1 MQINFDQDI
10 AHSKSDDRKKKRF
23 RVTISATFIVD
34 DDEFHCT
41 DYWAVPEDDLPVNE
55 DDGIDQEAMEAQE
68 ISYDQESDS
77 YHKPRDVEKEP
88 ITAEEMA
95 EHLVGEYDSSFEFVA
110 ETDRED
116 QFTTQIVE
124 VDDKRKDIVSPQ
136 TRNKS
141 ESKS

>member
-1 MQINFDQDI
+1 MKII
-10 AHSKSDDRKKKRF
+10 
-23 RVTISATFIVD
+23 RVFSG
-34 DDEFHCT
+34 
-41 DYWAVPEDDLPVNE
+41 
-55 DDGIDQEAMEAQE
+55 DDG
-68 ISYDQESDS
+68 ES
-77 YHKPRDVEKEP
+77 HFEE

-116 QFTTQIVE
+116 QFTTHIVE
-124 VDDKRKDIVSPQ
+124 VDDKGKDIVSPQ